1 MFSFGIMFS
10 IITVW
15 LIVLSWYDCYFRRLP
30 NVLTLGG
37 AAVFLAV
44 HILNGSM
51 VSSLLGGLL
60 GSAFLLLPFL
70 MHGAGAGDVKM
81 FGAVGILLGFP
92 LVISAMFFATVFGL
106 LLGIV
111 MIIAGK
117 TDAAR
122 LKHLW
127 KCCTNRH
134 YDRAAGKAALPEK
147 QSEKVRIPFGVAIA
161 AGCWVAEVL
170 HVLSVN

>member
-1 MFSFGIMFS
+1 MSFPIFFS

-15 LIVLSWYDCYFRRLP
+15 LVVLSWYDCYYRRLP

-44 HILNGSM
+44 HIFNGSM

-60 GSAFLLLPFL
+60 GAAFLLIPFL

-81 FGAVGILLGFP
+81 FGAVGILTGFP
-92 LVISAMFFATVFGL
+92 LVLSAMFWSTVFGL
-106 LLGIV
+106 ILGVIMV
-111 MIIAGK
+111 IAGK

-127 KCCTNRH
+127 RCCTDRH
-134 YDRAAGKAALPEK
+134 YDRKAGKESLPEK

-161 AGCWVAEVL
+161 AGCWVAKVL
-170 HVLSVN
+170 YVLSAR